1 MSKEDNLRP
10 AWKKGQSGNPNGRP
24 KGALSSKTILNRF
37 LSLVEKGVKNPV
49 TGEFEDMTVAE
60 VMNLSIIAKA
70 RKGDLSAYREVLDR
84 LEGKPQQNIDH
95 TSAGEKMDTIQVEI
109 IRNKD
114 EQLEA
119 DSSD

>member
-1 MSKEDNLRP
+1 MSREDNLRP
-10 AWKKGQSGNPNGRP
+10 PWEKGQSGNPKGRP
-24 KGALSSKTILNRF
+24 KGAISSKTILNKF

-70 RKGDLSAYREVLDR
+70 RKGNLSAYREVLDR

-95 TSAGEKMDTIQVEI
+95 TTGGEKIDNKFEIEI
-109 IRNKD
+109 IKNQN
-114 EQLEA
+114 EPQEEN
-119 DSSD
+119 

>member
-1 MSKEDNLRP
+1 MSREDNLRP
-10 AWKKGQSGNPNGRP
+10 AWKKGQSGNPKGRP
-24 KGALSSKTILNRF
+24 KGAISSKTILNRF
-37 LSLVEKGVKNPV
+37 LSLVEKNVKNPV

-95 TSAGEKMDTIQVEI
+95 TTGGEKI
-109 IRNKD
+109 ISEVNVKIID
-114 EQLEA
+114 G
-119 DSSD
+119 SDNDD